1 MQTGREQAAD
11 VFVMLANGEGDH
23 SLWPAA
29 APVPEGWSVSLT
41 TMDRQRF
48 LRDLGKQWPELRAV
62 TLAKRGLFAA

>member
-1 MQTGREQAAD
+1 MEQTDGAFL
-11 VFVMLANGEGDH
+11 VLANEQGDH

-41 TMDRQRF
+41 TVARQRF

-62 TLAKRGLFAA
+62 TFAKAGQFAV